1 MLRYASSTL
10 SYSKAIGRHPV
21 LSIFSTD
28 HCKEDDNLMIVISY
42 HDNDTITFDVT
53 LCDEVNWNLMTPD
66 VCEQRRFYVSGFTQ
80 A

>member
-1 MLRYASSTL
+1 
-10 SYSKAIGRHPV
+10 
-21 LSIFSTD
+21 
-28 HCKEDDNLMIVISY
+28 MIVISY

-66 VCEQRRFYVSGFTQ
+66 VCEQRRFYMSGFTQ